1 MNKDKKEKKD
11 KKNKSMS
18 DKLTKN
24 AVLMPGQD
32 KCWNFIPLGV
42 TNNAKKEQII
52 GWYLNDQN
60 IVDEAYPTLPSTSIV
75 ITGGTG
81 SGKTCVEKNIIS
93 HINDYS
99 EYFQLVLSDPRKV
112 DFFDFMNNI
121 NCRITDTA
129 STASAAASIQQ
140 VMMRR
145 FKLMEEYKVN
155 SINKLVEQQAEVD
168 YYTIKGIG
176 TFQFDEI
183 IPLTIALDAKDTTL
197 SKIYTDGK
205 RPVALSAEDIY
216 YQLKNG
222 EIKDV
227 TIKNRII
234 TEKDIKVSKNAF
246 VPRDIIF
253 MIDDLAIILKDTDDY
268 KSVDTIKQALGS
280 IARLGRAAGTHLVLC
295 CQRAQGSVIS
305 TDLKNNIG
313 MSILLGG
320 FDDAASYL
328 MFNQD
333 ISDRCKPEIKGRGFI
348 GSGNEIIE
356 TQIFSGKFINF

>member
-1 MNKDKKEKKD
+1 MKKDKKD
-11 KKNKSMS
+11 KKNKSIS
-18 DKLTKN
+18 NKLTKN
-24 AVLMPGQD
+24 AVLMSGQD

-42 TNNAKKEQII
+42 TINNKKEQII

-60 IVDEAYPTLPSTSIV
+60 IVDEAYPTLPSTSLV
-75 ITGGTG
+75 IAGGTG
-81 SGKTCVEKNIIS
+81 SGKTIMERSIIS

-99 EYFQLVLSDPRKV
+99 DYFQLVLSDPRKV
-112 DFFDFMNNI
+112 DFFDLMSNN

-129 STASAAASIQQ
+129 STASAAESIQK

-145 FKLMEEYKVN
+145 FKLMEKYQVN
-155 SINKLVEQQAEVD
+155 NIHKLVEKQAEVD

-183 IPLTIALDAKDTTL
+183 IPLTIALDALDTKDNKL

-205 RPVALSAEDIY
+205 RPVALSADDIY
-216 YQLKNG
+216 NQLKNG

-227 TIKNRII
+227 TIQNRTI

-246 VPRDIIF
+246 VPRDIVF
-253 MIDDLAIILKDTDDY
+253 MIDDLATIMTDANDY
-268 KSVDTIKQALGS
+268 RSVDIVKQALGS

-295 CQRAQGSVIS
+295 CQRASGSIIS
-305 TDLKNNIG
+305 TDLMNNIS
-313 MSILLGG
+313 MSVLLGG

-333 ISDRCKPEIKGRGFI
+333 ISNRCRPEIRGRGFI